1 MNILIDFLFMGEL
14 LVSLRRPLGKENK
27 MKKLVLLMAVAA
39 LALAACASATA
50 SANQNQSELDQNWQK
65 WQDANISQYRY
76 KLAISCFCIFS
87 QDMPLIIEVQD
98 GQVVSMEY
106 STGNEIDTNN
116 REYFQRFETIDRLFE
131 QLQKDIRGE
140 ADEVVVTYNG
150 TYGFPEEVKID
161 YVLEA
166 TDDELWL
173 TISDF
178 EALQ

>member
-1 MNILIDFLFMGEL
+1 
-14 LVSLRRPLGKENK
+14 
-27 MKKLVLLMAVAA
+27 MKKLILLIAVAA
-39 LALAACASATA
+39 LALVACASGA

-65 WQDANISQYRY
+65 WQDADISHYRY
-76 KLAISCFCIFS
+76 NLAISCFCVFS

-106 STGNEIDTNN
+106 ASGNEIDAAS
-116 REYFQRFETIDRLFE
+116 REYFERFETMDKVFE
-131 QLQKDIRGE
+131 QLQKDIGGE
-140 ADEVVVTYNG
+140 ADEVVVTYNT

-173 TISDF
+173 TVSDF

>member
-1 MNILIDFLFMGEL
+1 
-14 LVSLRRPLGKENK
+14 
-27 MKKLVLLMAVAA
+27 MKKLIYILLIAA
-39 LALAACASATA
+39 FALTACASATA

-65 WQDANISQYRY
+65 WRDANISHYRY
-76 KLAISCFCIFS
+76 KLAISCFCVFS

-98 GQVVSMEY
+98 GKVVSMEY
-106 STGNEIDTNN
+106 SSGNEIDAAN
-116 REYFQRFETIDRLFE
+116 REYFERFETIDRLFE
-131 QLQKDIRGE
+131 QLQKDIGGE
-140 ADEVVVTYNG
+140 ADEVVVTYNE

-178 EALQ
+178 EPLQ

>member
-1 MNILIDFLFMGEL
+1 MKNLILLI
-14 LVSLRRPLGKENK
+14 
-27 MKKLVLLMAVAA
+27 AVAA
-39 LALAACASATA
+39 LALAACAGGA

-65 WQDANISQYRY
+65 WQDADISHYRY
-76 KLAISCFCIFS
+76 NLAISCFCVFS

-106 STGNEIDTNN
+106 ASGNEIDAGS

-131 QLQKDIRGE
+131 QLQKDIGGE
-140 ADEVVVTYNG
+140 ADEVVVTYNAA
-150 TYGFPEEVKID
+150 YGFPEEVKID

-178 EALQ
+178 EPL

>member
-1 MNILIDFLFMGEL
+1 
-14 LVSLRRPLGKENK
+14 
-27 MKKLVLLMAVAA
+27 MKKLILLIAVAT
-39 LALAACASATA
+39 LTLAACASATA

-65 WQDANISQYRY
+65 WQDANISYYRY
-76 KLAISCFCIFS
+76 KLAISCFCVFS

-98 GQVVSMEY
+98 GQVVSVEY
-106 STGNEIDTNN
+106 STGNEIDAAS

-131 QLQKDIRGE
+131 QLQKDIGGE
-140 ADEVVVTYNG
+140 ADEVVVTYNE

-166 TDDELWL
+166 TDDEIWL

-178 EALQ
+178 EPLQ

>member
-1 MNILIDFLFMGEL
+1 
-14 LVSLRRPLGKENK
+14 
-27 MKKLVLLMAVAA
+27 MKKLIYILLIAA
-39 LALAACASATA
+39 FALAACASATA

-65 WQDANISQYRY
+65 WRDANISHYRY
-76 KLAISCFCIFS
+76 RLAISCFCAFS

-106 STGNEIDTNN
+106 SSGNEIDAAN

-131 QLQKDIRGE
+131 QLQKDIGGE
-140 ADEVVVTYNG
+140 ADEVVVTYNE

-178 EALQ
+178 EPLQ

>member
-1 MNILIDFLFMGEL
+1 MRKLTYILLIAAF
-14 LVSLRRPLGKENK
+14 
-27 MKKLVLLMAVAA
+27 AV
-39 LALAACASATA
+39 AACASATA
-50 SANQNQSELDQNWQK
+50 SANQNQSVLDQNWQK
-65 WQDANISQYRY
+65 WRDANISHYRY
-76 KLAISCFCIFS
+76 RLEISCFCAFS

-106 STGNEIDTNN
+106 SSGNEIDAANL
-116 REYFQRFETIDRLFE
+116 EYFQRFETIDRLFE
-131 QLQKDIRGE
+131 QLQKDIGGE
-140 ADEVVVTYNG
+140 ADEVVVTYNE

-178 EALQ
+178 EVLQ

>member
-1 MNILIDFLFMGEL
+1 
-14 LVSLRRPLGKENK
+14 
-27 MKKLVLLMAVAA
+27 MKKLILLIAVFA
-39 LALAACASATA
+39 LALSACANATA
-50 SANQNQSELDQNWQK
+50 SANQNQSELEQNQQIWR
-65 WQDANISQYRY
+65 DANISHYRY
-76 KLAISCFCIFS
+76 NVAISCFCVFS

-98 GQVVSMEY
+98 DQVVSMEFA
-106 STGNEIDTNN
+106 SGNEIDSSN
-116 REYFQRFETIDRLFE
+116 REYFARFETIDRVFE
-131 QLQKDIRGE
+131 QLQKDIGGE
-140 ADEVVVTYNG
+140 ADEVVVTYNA

>member
-1 MNILIDFLFMGEL
+1 
-14 LVSLRRPLGKENK
+14 
-27 MKKLVLLMAVAA
+27 MKKLILLIAVAA
-39 LALAACASATA
+39 LALAACASGA

-65 WQDANISQYRY
+65 WQDADISHYRY
-76 KLAISCFCIFS
+76 NLAISCFCVFS

-106 STGNEIDTNN
+106 TSGNEIDPSS

-131 QLQKDIRGE
+131 QLQKDIGGE
-140 ADEVVVTYNG
+140 ADEVVVTYNA

-178 EALQ
+178 EPLQ